1 MLAFVLTLTLAQA
14 DTREPV
20 AVVLTSKRPGA
31 EALAPKISQRVLDS
45 LKREGLT
52 EVFDVARAAKELRTL
67 GFSDPRS
74 CQGTR
79 SCLAKLAVLLGPHAI
94 VIGVDVGRV
103 GKTLAIHLEAVAA
116 DQEAPL
122 AALDVSA
129 SLDGWSDA
137 MSAPIVVFARD
148 VKAGQVIKRAVAETP
163 PTPPPDAPTATH
175 LEPTAN
181 PDPSLTQPQ
190 PTGRKAPIAAW
201 VVTGGAIASAIAAIT
216 FGILG
221 LSAKSQYEGSLLTL
235 PDGTRASSLPQDR
248 ATLLATTANTDLT
261 VALST
266 SILTAALTGTA
277 IWLFVRD

>member
-1 MLAFVLTLTLAQA
+1 MLALVLILTLAQV

-31 EALAPKISQRVLDS
+31 ETLAPKISQRVVDS

-52 EVFDVARAAKELRTL
+52 EVFDVARAAKELRAL

-122 AALDVSA
+122 AALDVSS

-148 VKAGQVIKRAVAETP
+148 VKAGQVIKRAVVEVP

-175 LEPTAN
+175 LEPTTN
-181 PDPSLTQPQ
+181 PDPSLNQPEL
-190 PTGRKAPIAAW
+190 TARSVPIAAW
-201 VVTGGAIASAIAAIT
+201 VVTGGAIASAIAAVT

-221 LSAKSQYEGSLLTL
+221 LGAKSQYEGSLLTL

-248 ATLLATTANTDLT
+248 AMLLATTANTDLT

-277 IWLFVRD
+277 IWLFVRE